1 MRVKFSWSNYLN
13 FFMHPLLGA
22 HPLALIRIFRRHKVK
37 PTLHFLPKY
46 LFIAAMS
53 LLNLPLIWLED
64 IWLWLNRHRIAEPSP
79 VFIIGHP
86 RSGTTHLQQMLASDP
101 RFYTPTLSQVLFPNY
116 CNTFGLL
123 LNLIISPF
131 IPSRRPQDNVAVG
144 LDTPQEEEFAIA
156 GLSGISFINAFYFPR
171 QFKEIIAESVLFE
184 KPGDKERWQRA
195 MLRFVRKISVNKKDR
210 ILLLKSP
217 ANMGRISAIREIFP
231 QAKFIYVRRDP
242 HPTLQSTFHLFET
255 VLPLTSLQIIPPGD
269 MIDKA
274 FFMYECFLRE
284 FHKQAPTLGEE
295 SLLEVAHETFVAQT
309 DPELRRIYRFIGAEN
324 QREAAQLPANSRY
337 RKNTYKPLP
346 AEILLRLH
354 AVNQKLG
361 PLPGESGKPHQVAV

>member
-1 MRVKFSWSNYLN
+1 MRVKFNWSNYLN

-46 LFIAAMS
+46 LFIALMS

-64 IWLWLNRHRIAEPSP
+64 IWLWLNRRRIADPNP

-101 RFYTPTLSQVLFPNY
+101 TFYTPTLSQVLFPNY
-116 CNTFGLL
+116 SNTFGLL
-123 LNLIISPF
+123 LNLIIRPF

-156 GLSGISFINAFYFPR
+156 GLSGISFINAFYFPK

-195 MLRFVRKISVNKKDR
+195 MLRFVRKISVNKKNR

-217 ANMGRISAIREIFP
+217 ANMARISAIREIFP
-231 QAKFIYVRRDP
+231 QAKFIYVRRNP

-274 FFMYECFLRE
+274 FFMYETFLSE
-284 FHKQAPTLGEE
+284 FQKQAHALGEDA
-295 SLLEVAHETFVAQT
+295 LLEVAHETFVAQT
-309 DPELRRIYRFIGAEN
+309 DPELRRIYRFIGTEN
-324 QREAAQLPANSRY
+324 QCKTAQLPANGRY

-346 AEILLRLH
+346 PEILLRL
-354 AVNQKLG
+354 NTINEKLG
-361 PLPGESGKPHQVAV
+361 PLRGESDKPQQVAV